1 MPITI
6 GSKQG
11 ADFSDPIGLLS
22 DCHRRIESF
31 LGVLVTLAVQAEGA
45 ALETDQR
52 VALETSLRYFRL
64 AAPRHTLDEEES
76 LFPRLLD
83 SNDPRVQ
90 PVFSSLQKLSADHRV
105 AEERHRQVDEL
116 ANRWLSDGALSVE
129 DSGRLRNVL
138 AELTDFYAAHIA
150 VEEQQVFPLAGVV
163 LAPSALELIG
173 SEMAGRRGVAF
184 KAPGESP
191 SAS

>member
-1 MPITI
+1 
-6 GSKQG
+6 
-11 ADFSDPIGLLS
+11 
-22 DCHRRIESF
+22 
-31 LGVLVTLAVQAEGA
+31 
-45 ALETDQR
+45 
-52 VALETSLRYFRL
+52 
-64 AAPRHTLDEEES
+64 
-76 LFPRLLD
+76 
-83 SNDPRVQ
+83 
-90 PVFSSLQKLSADHRV
+90 
-105 AEERHRQVDEL
+105 VDEL

-191 SAS
+191 SASES

>member
-1 MPITI
+1 MPISI

-31 LGVLVTLAVQAEGA
+31 LGVLVTLAAQAEGA
-45 ALETDQR
+45 ALETEQR
-52 VALETSLRYFRL
+52 AALETSLRYFKL

-90 PVFSSLQKLSADHRV
+90 SVFSSLQKLNVDHRV
-105 AEERHRQVDEL
+105 AEEHHTQVDEL
-116 ANRWLSDGALSVE
+116 ANRWLSDGALSVQ
-129 DSGRLRNVL
+129 DSRRLRDML
-138 AELTDFYAAHIA
+138 AELTEFYTAHIA
-150 VEEQQVFPLAGVV
+150 VEEQQIFPLAGDV
-163 LAPSALELIG
+163 LAASALEMIG

-184 KAPGESP
+184 TSPGQEL
-191 SAS
+191 A